1 MSQCTSYSSGGNKGP
16 PQVNTDH
23 PTGPAQ
29 IPSTVL
35 KISIHSAEVGVP
47 KDMSEKRKSR
57 SGSPL
62 SNEIPLSD
70 VVIEPELSSDH
81 GYSIKQK
88 NELERRIKELEYIN
102 EVLKAKCRQYHTNV
116 NKTIRLSNAAQYCDE
131 ILAERAD

>member
-1 MSQCTSYSSGGNKGP
+1 MSQCTSYSSGGDKGP
-16 PQVNTDH
+16 HQVNTDH

-62 SNEIPLSD
+62 YNESPLSD
-70 VVIEPELSSDH
+70 MVIGPVLSLDT
-81 GYSIKQK
+81 GCSIEHK
-88 NELERRIKELEYIN
+88 NRSEWCIKELEYIN

-116 NKTIRLSNAAQYCDE
+116 SKTIRLSNAAQYCNE